1 LRTIVAIVSCL
12 ELLLVAARGF
22 VWVARVYG
30 LTRAFDPR
38 RVLAGRAFRQVGHA
52 AALLNPMW
60 RFGIHGAIPKRL
72 APKTV
77 CISNH
82 CSHTDVFLICH
93 LPFEMKWLAK
103 QSLFKLPFVGWG
115 MWLVG
120 DMGVERGSAKASEVL
135 EECAAWLERGVPVF
149 IFPEGTRSL
158 DGELQPFKDGAFK
171 LAIETGADILP
182 MAVAGTETALPKHDW
197 RPAHSRGLLRV
208 GTPIS
213 TSGMTGDDVGR
224 LKRQAFNAVQE
235 LRAEI
240 LPLVRA

>member
-1 LRTIVAIVSCL
+1 MRTVLAIVSCI
-12 ELLLVAARGF
+12 ELFLVAALGF
-22 VWVARVYG
+22 FWVALVYL
-30 LTRAFDPR
+30 LTRPFDSR

-60 RFGIHGAIPKRL
+60 RFGIHGPVPRRL

-82 CSHTDVFLICH
+82 CSHTDVFLISH

-103 QSLFKLPFVGWG
+103 QSLFKLPFVGWA

-120 DMGVERGSAKASEVL
+120 DMGVERGSAKARDVL
-135 EECAAWLERGVPVF
+135 EECADWIRRDVPVF
-149 IFPEGTRSL
+149 IFPEGTRSQ

-171 LAIETGADILP
+171 LAIDTGAEILP
-182 MAVAGTETALPKHDW
+182 MAVAGTETALQKHDW
-197 RPAHSRGLLRV
+197 RPDFARGLLRV
-208 GTPIS
+208 GTPIA
-213 TSGMTGDDVGR
+213 TTGMTPADVER
-224 LKRQAFNAVQE
+224 LKQQAFDAVRR

-240 LPLVRA
+240 LPLTRA